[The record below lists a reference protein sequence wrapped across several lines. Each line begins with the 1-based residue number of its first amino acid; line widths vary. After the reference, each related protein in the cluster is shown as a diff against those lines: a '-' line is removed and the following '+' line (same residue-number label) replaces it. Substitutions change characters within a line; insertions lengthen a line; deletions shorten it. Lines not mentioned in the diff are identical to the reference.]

1 MVTADPITLA
11 AFSLAWVDFTA
22 NGKIM
27 STEFG
32 KIATNFFQCATAL

>member
-11 AFSLAWVDFTA
+11 AFSRAWVDFTA

-32 KIATNFFQCATAL
+32 KFATNFFQCAAAL